1 VNIDQFTRPK
11 MASEKQLKYLAVLM
25 DVPDEEIKPM
35 TAKEAHDRI
44 EAILEGREMEY
55 KIEPAGP
62 DEGDRFSIY

>member
-1 VNIDQFTRPK
+1 

-44 EAILEGREMEY
+44 TAIQEGREMEY
-55 KIEPAGP
+55 NVDPQDLVNNYHDFHP
-62 DEGDRFSIY
+62 